1 MSFLAETP
9 IGFLPVLAFL
19 TALIYLDS
27 YKLVKLR
34 SIVTTIIVGGIS
46 AAVAMFVNVWLLNSF
61 TVDTT
66 IFARYLAPPIEE
78 ILKAAYIVILMKR
91 QRIGFPVDGAIYGF
105 AIGTGFALIENIYYM
120 SALENSS
127 VVLWIV
133 RGFGTAVMH
142 GGTTAVFAIIAR
154 TMADRSTSASTALV
168 AGLLTATVAH
178 SLFNHFVLPPVI
190 MTLLLVIFFPLFII
204 AVFNRSEKATRN
216 WLGMGMDADT
226 ELLEVITSGGISQT
240 RVGRYLESL
249 KTSFSGEVVADML
262 CFLRIYLELAVRAKG
277 ILLMREAG
285 FEISSDPE
293 IRAKLEELK
302 FLERSIGKTGKLT
315 ILPFM
320 NISSRDLWQL
330 YLVER

>member
-19 TALIYLDS
+19 ATLVYLDS
-27 YKLVKLR
+27 YKLVRLR
-34 SIVTTIIVGGIS
+34 SIVLTIAIGGLS
-46 AAVAMFVNVWLLNSF
+46 AVLAMILNIWLLHLSA
-61 TVDTT
+61 VETT
-66 IFARYLAPPIEE
+66 TFARYLAPVIEE
-78 ILKAAYIVILMKR
+78 ILKAFYIIVLMR
-91 QRIGFPVDGAIYGF
+91 IRRIGFPVDGAVYGF

-120 SALENSS
+120 STLGHSS
-127 VVLWIV
+127 ILLWIV

-142 GGTTAVFAIIAR
+142 GGTTAIFAIILR
-154 TMADRSTSASTALV
+154 TLADRHTSTTTVFLPGLV
-168 AGLLTATVAH
+168 VAVIIH
-178 SLFNHFVLPPVI
+178 SIFNHFVLPPIV
-190 MTLLLVIFFPLFII
+190 MTILIIVFFPLLIFV
-204 AVFNRSEKATRN
+204 VFNRSEKSTRE
-216 WLGMGMDADT
+216 WLGIGMDADT
-226 ELLEVITSGGISQT
+226 ELLEVISSGEISKT

-249 KTSFSGEVVADML
+249 KKTFPGKVVADML

-285 FEISSDPE
+285 FEISSDSE

-302 FLERSIGKTGKLT
+302 FLEKSIGKTGKLA

>member
-9 IGFLPVLAFL
+9 VGFLPVLAFL

-27 YKLVKLR
+27 YKLVRLH
-34 SIVTTIIVGGIS
+34 SIVPAIIIGGI
-46 AAVAMFVNVWLLNSF
+46 AAAMAMLLNVWLLTSF
-61 TVDTT
+61 TIDTT

-78 ILKAAYIVILMKR
+78 ILKAIYIVLLMKR
-91 QRIGFPVDGAIYGF
+91 RRIGFPVDGAIYGF

-120 SALENSS
+120 SALKNSS
-127 VVLWIV
+127 VLLWIV

-142 GGTTAVFAIIAR
+142 GGATAVFAIIVR
-154 TMADRSTSASTALV
+154 TLADRSKSVIPALLSALLV
-168 AGLLTATVAH
+168 ATVAH

-190 MTLLLVIFFPLFII
+190 MTLLLVIFFPLLII
-204 AVFNRSEKATRN
+204 FVFNRSEKATRN
-216 WLGMGMDADT
+216 WLGMSMDVDT
-226 ELLEVITSGGISQT
+226 ELLEVITTGGISQT

-249 KTSFSGEVVADML
+249 KTSFAGEVVADML
-262 CFLRIYLELAVRAKG
+262 CYLRIYLELAVRAKG

-293 IRAKLEELK
+293 IRAKLEELR
-302 FLERSIGKTGKLT
+302 FLERSIGRTGKLA